1 MNYIL
6 LSMHLIAIS
15 VALGGRIILIP
26 LISKSV
32 KDGLNERL
40 DGIED
45 SLFIARMT
53 DYALILAFV
62 TGITMFFLSD
72 LSLTQT
78 HWAFKLKLIP
88 ALLLVT
94 DIGAFHLA
102 KMRVVNHYDVQM
114 IPAIKRLNIIAVS
127 LMSCMVLFAS
137 FSA

>member
-1 MNYIL
+1 
-6 LSMHLIAIS
+6 MHLIAIS

-78 HWAFKLKLIP
+78 HWAFKLKLIT

>member
-1 MNYIL
+1 
-6 LSMHLIAIS
+6 MHLIAIS